1 MDTKA
6 AFEKWLK
13 DEYTW
18 GAEALDQCRWQPF
31 GKGDGYYI
39 CNERY
44 DFLHFMFVA
53 WAASRAEIEIELPEE
68 KPYKHNSYPEAR
80 AQDDGFNDALS
91 ECITIITSH
100 GIRIKGKTE

>member
-6 AFEKWLK
+6 AFEKWAI
-13 DEYTW
+13 DNGFSINFDADNNEYS
-18 GAEALDQCRWQPF
+18 
-31 GKGDGYYI
+31 
-39 CNERY
+39 
-44 DFLHFMFVA
+44 H
-53 WAASRAEIEIELPEE
+53 ASTRNAFRGFIGGRQTIEIELPEE

-91 ECITIITSH
+91 ECSAIITSH

>member
-6 AFEKWLK
+6 AFEKFREWWFAPEQMEIRLNVA
-13 DEYTW
+13 EGW
-18 GAEALDQCRWQPF
+18 GFKLWT
-31 GKGDGYYI
+31 
-39 CNERY
+39 
-44 DFLHFMFVA
+44 
-53 WAASRAEIEIELPEE
+53 ASRAAIEIELPEE

-91 ECITIITSH
+91 ECSTIITSH